1 MLAVTVT
8 RSDDR
13 TEIRFA
19 GKIDHTSASEFS
31 SAFEWLRG
39 TVCLHLR
46 QVTDISSYGVGLLI
60 RQLAAISGQHKV
72 EFAECSE
79 TMVDQFQMLEFS
91 RYGRI
96 TSFQA
101 RYACARCDRTEVR
114 LLIVR
119 ELAIDAAAR
128 SVRAPN
134 YSCACG
140 GRLLVDDSLEF
151 VIEHAQV

>member
-31 SAFEWLRG
+31 AAFEQLRG
-39 TVCLHLR
+39 TVCLQLR
-46 QVTDISSYGVGLLI
+46 QVTYISSYGVGLLI
-60 RQLAAISGQHKV
+60 RQLAAISGHHKV

-96 TSFQA
+96 VSFQA
-101 RYACARCDRTEVR
+101 RYACARCGRTDVV
-114 LLIVR
+114 LLVVR
-119 ELAIDAAAR
+119 ELEIDFTAR
-128 SVRAPN
+128 AVRAPEFAC
-134 YSCACG
+134 SCG
-140 GRLLVDDSLEF
+140 GRLLIDDSLEF
-151 VIEHAQV
+151 VIEHVQT